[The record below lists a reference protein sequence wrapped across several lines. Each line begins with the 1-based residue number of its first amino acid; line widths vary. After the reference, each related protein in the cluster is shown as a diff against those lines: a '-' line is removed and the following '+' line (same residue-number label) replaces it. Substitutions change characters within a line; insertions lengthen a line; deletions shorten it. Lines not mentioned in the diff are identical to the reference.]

1 MATIETGID
10 VTALTASG
18 KRGHELVKWAY
29 EALRYDGTPHVNNIY
44 AASMLGYS
52 AATLRNWSS
61 QSNGPIQPKRI
72 NGRPYWR
79 MCDIRRLLEIYSL
92 LISLIINRAH
102 HDDERYPLSKTG

>member
-1 MATIETGID
+1 MATIETDID
-10 VTALTASG
+10 IELLKASG

-29 EALRYDGTPHVNNIY
+29 EVLRYDGEKLVHIAIYAGTPHVNHIY

-72 NGRPYWR
+72 NGRAYWR
-79 MCDIRRLLEIYSL
+79 MRDIRQLLEI
-92 LISLIINRAH
+92 
-102 HDDERYPLSKTG
+102 

>member
-10 VTALTASG
+10 MKALTASG

-29 EALRYDGTPHVNNIY
+29 ETLRYDGEKLVHTAIYAGTPHVNHIY

-61 QSNGPIQPKRI
+61 QSNGPIQPRRI

-79 MCDIRRLLEIYSL
+79 MRDIRKMLEI
-92 LISLIINRAH
+92 
-102 HDDERYPLSKTG
+102 